1 MDSAARGIT
10 ERTRRRVAWR
20 LLPFVFLLYLIQY
33 IDRFNVSF
41 AALRMK
47 GELGM
52 SDSVYGLGASVFV
65 FAYVVFEIPGVILV
79 ERWSARKWIA
89 RIMVSWGLVTIL
101 TAFIHSAAQFY
112 LVRFFLGA
120 AEASFFPGII
130 VYLTH
135 WFTAKDRARA
145 VAAFYAAAPMGSF
158 LGSAIASRLLNV
170 HWQGLSGWRWLFI
183 LEGVPA
189 IAFGIV
195 TFFYL
200 TDWPVEAHWLPEGER
215 SAISSALAAELAAKT
230 SRGRLGFLDA
240 CKDGRLLLLVMGY
253 FCFLMATITSAFWL
267 PTFLQ
272 RLSNLPPTTVAKL
285 VMIPSIAGLLG
296 LFLNSWSADRSG
308 EYKWHTIVPILS
320 AGCCY
325 VLLGQVSAR
334 LPLVVL
340 LFSLYYFF
348 SQSAYPSFWAIPTTF
363 LSQTTA
369 AAAFGLISSVGALG
383 SFFGP
388 SVVGYLNDKTHSIR
402 GSLSFIGCSL
412 LAAALIFSFIRSTTP
427 DVLEASR
434 SF

>member
-1 MDSAARGIT
+1 
-10 ERTRRRVAWR
+10 
-20 LLPFVFLLYLIQY
+20 
-33 IDRFNVSF
+33 
-41 AALRMK
+41 
-47 GELGM
+47 
-52 SDSVYGLGASVFV
+52 
-65 FAYVVFEIPGVILV
+65 
-79 ERWSARKWIA
+79 
-89 RIMVSWGLVTIL
+89 
-101 TAFIHSAAQFY
+101 
-112 LVRFFLGA
+112 
-120 AEASFFPGII
+120 
-130 VYLTH
+130 
-135 WFTAKDRARA
+135 
-145 VAAFYAAAPMGSF
+145 MGSF

-200 TDWPVEAHWLPEGER
+200 TDWPVEAHWLPGGER

-383 SFFGP
+383 SFLALLSSDTSTIRPIPFAGVYR
-388 SVVGYLNDKTHSIR
+388 SLVV
-402 GSLSFIGCSL
+402 
-412 LAAALIFSFIRSTTP
+412 
-427 DVLEASR
+427 ASWRLR
-434 SF
+434 SFSPSSGLPPPTSSKRLGLSRAPD